1 MELKNK
7 TVYIIG
13 DSITEGVG
21 ASSRENRYTDVFAR
35 NTGANVLNFGVS
47 ATRISRQ
54 TKPSAWAQSD
64 MDFIMRSDDMPSE
77 CPDAVVVFGGTNDF
91 GHGDAPLGSFEDRTE
106 YTFYG
111 ALHVLYKKLIE
122 KYPTAT
128 IVVMTPLHRLSE
140 NVRVNEIGIPCE
152 PLSAYVAAEKEVAA
166 YYSLPVLDLW
176 SVAGMQ
182 PSIEAQRT
190 GFMPDGLHPNDLGA
204 KRIAERLQAFLVA
217 L

>member
-7 TVYIIG
+7 RVYFLG
-13 DSITEGVG
+13 DSITQGVG
-21 ASSRENRYTDVFAR
+21 ASSQENRYTDVFAR
-35 NTGANVLNFGVS
+35 NTGATVLNFGLS
-47 ATRISRQ
+47 ATRIARQ
-54 TKPSAWAQSD
+54 TKPSEWEQAD
-64 MDFIMRSDDMPSE
+64 RDFIMRSDEMPSE
-77 CPDAVVVFGGTNDF
+77 APDVLVVFGGTNDF
-91 GHGDAPLGSFEDRTE
+91 GHGDAPFGSFDDKTE

-111 ALHVLYKKLIE
+111 ALHILFRKLIE

-128 IVVMTPLHRLSE
+128 IVIMTPLHRLSE
-140 NVRVNEIGIPCE
+140 NVRVNEFGIPCQ

-182 PSIEAQRT
+182 PVIETQQT
-190 GFMPDGLHPNDLGA
+190 GFMPDGLHPNDAGA
-204 KRIAERLQAFLVA
+204 RRIAERLQAFLTA